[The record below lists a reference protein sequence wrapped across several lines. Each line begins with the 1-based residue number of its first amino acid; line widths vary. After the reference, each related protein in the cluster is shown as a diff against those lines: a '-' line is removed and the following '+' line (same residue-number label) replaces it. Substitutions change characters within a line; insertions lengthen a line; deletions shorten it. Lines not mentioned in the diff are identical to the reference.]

1 MANLLK
7 RALCLLAF
15 TLGTQQAAAQ
25 SNEDLAKQLS
35 NPIADL
41 ISLPFQLNY
50 DEGYGPDGDGKRTN
64 INIQPVIPISLNDN
78 WNVISRT
85 IVPLVYQDDVVPDDD
100 EFGIGNVLQ
109 SFFFSP
115 KKPTANGWVWGVGP
129 VIQIPLSSD
138 DQFGADDWA
147 LGPTG
152 VALKQTGPWTFGAL
166 ANHLWD
172 VDGDTDINA
181 TFLQPFLAYTTP
193 KAVTFTI
200 NSESTYDWEAE
211 QWTIPINALISKVI
225 PIGGR
230 PVSIQGGVRYWADAA
245 GNGPDDFGLRFNVTY
260 LFPK

>member
-1 MANLLK
+1 MMRIYLAC
-7 RALCLLAF
+7 ACLFATYATQ
-15 TLGTQQAAAQ
+15 TLAQ
-25 SNEDLAKQLS
+25 STEELAKELS

-41 ISLPFQLNY
+41 VSLPFQLNY
-50 DEGYGPDGDGKRTN
+50 DEGYGPDGDGTRTN
-64 INIQPVIPISLNDN
+64 INIQPVIPFHLNDN

-100 EFGIGNVLQ
+100 EFGIGNVIQ

-166 ANHLWD
+166 VNHLWD
-172 VDGDTDINA
+172 VEGSSDINA

-193 KAVTFTI
+193 NAVTFTL

-211 QWTIPINALISKVI
+211 QWTAPINALISKVI
-225 PIGGR
+225 VISGR

-245 GNGPDDFGLRFNVTY
+245 DNGPDDFGLRFNVTY